1 MQICGFN
8 KTTLIDYPEH
18 LACVIFLGGCNF
30 RCPFCQNGQ
39 LVLAPAG
46 QPALAKEEI
55 IAHLKK
61 RRGILEGICISGGEP
76 TLAPDLLPFLSEIK
90 ALGYLVKLD
99 TNGSRPDVVKE
110 TITNGLADYIAM
122 DIKSSL
128 TDYPLVSGCPAVD
141 LEAVAQTARLLMA
154 GSIAYEFRTTV
165 VKPLHTLDSLLE
177 IGRWLAGASPYYLQ
191 SYRESEH
198 VIGSGLSAYSTE
210 EMLSFQQ
217 TLLPFLPHTKLR
229 AIEI

>member
-61 RRGILEGICISGGEP
+61 RRGILEGICISSG
-76 TLAPDLLPFLSEIK
+76 FSEED
-90 ALGYLVKLD
+90 Y
-99 TNGSRPDVVKE
+99 GSVRFDV
-110 TITNGLADYIAM
+110 G
-122 DIKSSL
+122 
-128 TDYPLVSGCPAVD
+128 P
-141 LEAVAQTARLLMA
+141 
-154 GSIAYEFRTTV
+154 
-165 VKPLHTLDSLLE
+165 
-177 IGRWLAGASPYYLQ
+177 
-191 SYRESEH
+191 
-198 VIGSGLSAYSTE
+198 
-210 EMLSFQQ
+210 
-217 TLLPFLPHTKLR
+217 
-229 AIEI
+229 